1 MEQNERAKRLYK
13 SRAIASPCVSLACV
27 LSNYYKLVAICKRE
41 DVKDE
46 RKQPWSAFCAS
57 YTDNMESVS
66 LIFREILRQER
77 ERRRRRRLASRTQN
91 ASNPAAGE
99 GVRKKLDH
107 LEM

>member
-1 MEQNERAKRLYK
+1 MLTSVNAKLLNK
-13 SRAIASPCVSLACV
+13 SNCFTLSFSRV

-57 YTDNMESVS
+57 YTDNMESTVS
-66 LIFREILRQER
+66 LSRFSRDSAAGAGEE
-77 ERRRRRRLASRTQN
+77 EVGLARTQN
-91 ASNPAAGE
+91 ASNPAGE